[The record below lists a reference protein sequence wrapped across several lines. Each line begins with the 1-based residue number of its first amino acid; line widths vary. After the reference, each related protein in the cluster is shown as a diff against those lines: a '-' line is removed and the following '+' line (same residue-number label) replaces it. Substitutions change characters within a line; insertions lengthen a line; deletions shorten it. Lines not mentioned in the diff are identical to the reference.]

1 MSKGQVILVN
11 KIRKATLLAIVILTT
26 AIFSGLLYREYD
38 SLTEYME
45 YIAENG
51 KSALFHEEHINQR
64 MAFALSTAFSAT
76 VSPVAGV
83 NDLASVC
90 QKSEQVNGV
99 YGLNLTG
106 HTFPALSGTLQTRDP
121 DCTHW
126 ARDVPELAALVN
138 DKASPS
144 PRYSFSNYT
153 GYGFDNLRYYID
165 LDKNYVYVNRL
176 IDSRRFRFQNWLER
190 DGDAI
195 TIDTHAISLN
205 IGRHAL
211 NDLRQGNNIVSHIYK
226 DTYTHKNIISTLN
239 PVYSDGIIKGVIV
252 TDFTIDDLSTSF
264 YTAEHPI
271 LWSFLTIYVKDKRS
285 GEIIQFH
292 QPSWS
297 LLPVMHYQTPMTV
310 YYTLNVN
317 LDIRFFLLS
326 QLWLI
331 ALYFITTL
339 LLCQYANYQL
349 KRHAMLARDNVT
361 DPLTGLFNRK
371 ILTAQLDAKLREL
384 LMKRISVTTIA
395 VDCDGLKLINDTL
408 GHHTG
413 DEAIKLLGTAIASS
427 LRKSDYAIRSGGDE
441 FNIILIDANLNK
453 AREVM
458 QRISD
463 KLQLID
469 TRHLVAFSWGCYQM
483 QKQDNLEAAF
493 IKADKLMYQHK
504 EGKYSPRRR

>member
-1 MSKGQVILVN
+1 MRKGRVILF
-11 KIRKATLLAIVILTT
+11 KKMRTATLLAIVIFTT
-26 AIFSGLLYREYD
+26 VIFSGLLYREYF

-76 VSPVAGV
+76 VSAIEGE
-83 NDLASVC
+83 NDVTTVC
-90 QKSEQVNGV
+90 QKNEQTNGV
-99 YGLNLTG
+99 YGLNLTA
-106 HTFPALSGTLQTRDP
+106 HSFPALSGTLQTRDP
-121 DCTHW
+121 DCAHW
-126 ARDVPELAALVN
+126 ASDVPELVTLL
-138 DKASPS
+138 DTTGHPS

-153 GYGFDNLRYYID
+153 GYTFDNLRYYID

-190 DGDAI
+190 DGDTI
-195 TIDTHAISLN
+195 TLDTHAISLN
-205 IGRHAL
+205 IGHKAL
-211 NDLRQGNNIVSHIYK
+211 SDLQQGNNIVSHIYK

-239 PVYSDGIIKGVIV
+239 PVYSDGKIKGVIV

-271 LWSFLTIYVKDKRS
+271 LWSFLTIYVKDNRS
-285 GEIIQFH
+285 DEIIQFH

-310 YYTLNVN
+310 YYTLHVS
-317 LDIRFFLLS
+317 LDMQFFLLS

-331 ALYFITTL
+331 ALYIVITL
-339 LLCQYANYQL
+339 LLCQYANFQL
-349 KRHAMLARDNVT
+349 KRHAMLARDNIT
-361 DPLTGLFNRK
+361 DPLTGLYNRK
-371 ILTAQLDAKLREL
+371 ILTAQLDDKLREL
-384 LMKRISVTTIA
+384 LAKRISVTAIA
-395 VDCDGLKLINDTL
+395 VDCDRLKHINDTL

-413 DEAIKLLGTAIASS
+413 DEAIKLLGVAIASS

-453 AREVM
+453 AREVI
-458 QRISD
+458 QRITD
-463 KLQLID
+463 KLQIID
-469 TRHLVAFSWGCYQM
+469 THRLVAFSWGSYQM
-483 QKQDNLEAAF
+483 LKQDTLETAF
-493 IKADKLMYQHK
+493 IKADELMYEQK
-504 EGKYSPRRR
+504 NGKYPPRRR